1 MVQFLKVRNWQET
14 FEASQS
20 GAHIRHTPMP
30 LISARHGSGP
40 SYPRPIVAGAADSLV
55 RFLASAG
62 LSGQAES
69 VVSDL
74 ARELE
79 LLSFNPGDVLIE
91 EGELDDSLYIILEGR
106 AGVTARGKA
115 LAELGRGEA
124 VGELALLTG
133 EPRSRTVTAIECVRA
148 ARLPRAGFE
157 QWVGR
162 HPEAAK
168 QVIAVMLD
176 RLRRSRLAFALH
188 LNDLFGKLDPM
199 VLKDLESELQLV
211 TLRSGEML
219 YRQGEPGDT
228 LSIVVSGRLRVI
240 VPRESGEEYEAELGC
255 GETVGEM
262 SVLSSEPR
270 AATVIAI
277 RDTNVAV
284 LSRAGY
290 HRLLVKHPLAMTQ
303 IVTGGLM
310 KKLRNTNGGVQP
322 RLTLTTVALVPASR
336 DVPLGL
342 FAVELAASF
351 ARIGKT
357 MLLSSD
363 SVDRSLEKK
372 GAAQV
377 TEQHARHV
385 PMIEWLHKQ
394 ELDHEYVIYQLD
406 QDLSEWSRRCIR
418 QSDQVLIVGEGSGSG
433 KVGELER
440 HLLPAQRKT
449 LALLQTSEEPARSA
463 AWIDDRQVKQ
473 HHHVRLGKAPDMDRL
488 ARFLTGRAVG
498 IALGGGF
505 ARGLAHLGVIRAMH
519 DLGMP
524 IDAIGG
530 SSMGSLVAALWVQ
543 GWDYDRIVAE
553 TRAGCEESF
562 NDLTFPFTA
571 FKKGKKF
578 SNLIQSFHGERQIE
592 DLFLPYFCVSA
603 NLNRAEAAVH
613 RRGSLAKAVLA
624 STRAPAIFPPVV
636 YDGELH
642 VDGGVLNNVPVDVMR
657 SFVNGGTVIGVD
669 ASPPHELNRMADYGN
684 EVDGWRAMNLYFNP
698 FMKKKKVP
706 LPNLLLVLM
715 RTIEFGGL
723 SHKRNT
729 SRIADVYL
737 RPPLLKFKRTDFFA
751 AAEIAQVGYDHAREQ
766 LEAWLNRSR

>member
-1 MVQFLKVRNWQET
+1 MQSLKVRNGQEALET
-14 FEASQS
+14 WHP
-20 GAHIRHTPMP
+20 GTHIRYTPMP
-30 LISARHGSGP
+30 LMSARHGSGP
-40 SYPRPIVAGAADSLV
+40 RARPTTSSAADGLM
-55 RFLASAG
+55 RFLAPAG
-62 LSGQAES
+62 FSGQAEP
-69 VVSDL
+69 VISDL

-79 LLSFNPGDVLIE
+79 VLSFNSGDVLIQ
-91 EGELDDSLYIILEGR
+91 EGALDDGLYIILEGR
-106 AGVTARGKA
+106 VAVAAQGKA
-115 LAELGRGEA
+115 LADLGRGET

-133 EPRSRTVTAIECVRA
+133 DPRSRTVTAIESVRA
-148 ARLPRAGFE
+148 ARLSRAAFE
-157 QWVGR
+157 QWVRR

-168 QVIAVMLD
+168 RVIAVMID

-188 LNDLFGKLDPM
+188 LNDLLGKLDP
-199 VLKDLESELQLV
+199 LALQDLESELQLV

-219 YRQGEPGDT
+219 HRQGDSGDT
-228 LSIVVSGRLRVI
+228 LGIVVSGRLRII
-240 VPRESGEEYEAELGC
+240 VRRESGEQYEAELGR

-262 SVLSSEPR
+262 SVMSSEPR
-270 AATVIAI
+270 TASVVAI
-277 RDTNVAV
+277 RDTHVAV

-290 HRLLVKHPLAMTQ
+290 ERLLVKHPLTITQ
-303 IVTGGLM
+303 IVTGSLINR
-310 KKLRNTNGGVQP
+310 LRNMNGGVQ
-322 RLTLTTVALVPASR
+322 RKSTLTTVALVPASR
-336 DVPLGL
+336 DVPFGS
-342 FAVELAASF
+342 FAAELAASF

-357 MLLSSD
+357 RLLSSD
-363 SVDRSLEKK
+363 SVDRSLGKK

-377 TEQHARHV
+377 TEQHGRHV
-385 PMIEWLHKQ
+385 TMIEWLHKQ
-394 ELDHEYVIYQLD
+394 ELDHEYIIYQLD
-406 QDLSEWSRRCIR
+406 PDLSEWSRRCIR
-418 QSDQVLIVGEGSGSG
+418 QSDQVLIVGEGCCSGEI
-433 KVGELER
+433 GELER
-440 HLLPAQRKT
+440 HLLPSQRKT
-449 LALLQTSEEPARSA
+449 LALLQTSKEPARSA
-463 AWIDDRQVKQ
+463 AWIDNRQVER
-473 HHHVRLGKAPDMDRL
+473 HHHVRLGEVRDMDRL

-498 IALGGGF
+498 VALGGGF

-519 DLGMP
+519 ELGMP

-530 SSMGSLVAALWVQ
+530 SSMGSLVGALWVQ
-543 GWDYDRIVAE
+543 GWDFDRIVAE

-562 NDLTFPFTA
+562 NDLTFPFAA

-592 DLFLPYFCVSA
+592 DLFLPFFCVSA
-603 NLNRAEAAVH
+603 NLNRAEAVVH

-642 VDGGVLNNVPVDVMR
+642 VDGGVLNNVPVDIMK

-669 ASPPHELNRMADYGN
+669 ASPPHELNPMADYGN

-706 LPNLLLVLM
+706 LPNLMLVLM

-729 SRIADVYL
+729 AHIADVYL

-751 AAEIAQVGYDHAREQ
+751 AGEIAQVGYDHAREQ
-766 LEAWLNRSR
+766 LGAWLNRSR

>member
-1 MVQFLKVRNWQET
+1 MV
-14 FEASQS
+14 S
-20 GAHIRHTPMP
+20 GA
-30 LISARHGSGP
+30 
-40 SYPRPIVAGAADSLV
+40 AGLM

-62 LSGQAES
+62 FSGQAEP
-69 VVSDL
+69 VISDL

-79 LLSFNPGDVLIE
+79 VLSFNPGDVLIRE
-91 EGELDDSLYIILEGR
+91 RDLDDSLYIILEGR
-106 AGVTARGKA
+106 VGVMAQGKA
-115 LAELGRGEA
+115 LADLGPGET

-133 EPRSRTVTAIECVRA
+133 EPRSRTVTAIEFVRT
-148 ARLPRAGFE
+148 ARLPRTAFE
-157 QWVGR
+157 QWADR
-162 HPEAAK
+162 HPEASK
-168 QVIAVMLD
+168 RVIAVMID

-188 LNDLFGKLDPM
+188 LNNLFDELDLL
-199 VLKDLESELQLV
+199 VLRDIESELQLV
-211 TLRSGEML
+211 TLGSGEVL
-219 YRQGEPGDT
+219 YRQGETGDT

-240 VPRESGEEYEAELGC
+240 ARRESGEEYEAELGR
-255 GETVGEM
+255 GEIVGEM
-262 SVLSSEPR
+262 SVVSAEPR
-270 AATVIAI
+270 TTTVVAI
-277 RDTNVAV
+277 RDTNVAI

-290 HRLLVKHPLAMTQ
+290 QRLLLKHPLAVTQ
-303 IVTGGLM
+303 IVTGSLIT
-310 KKLRNTNGGVQP
+310 KLRNMNQGVQP

-336 DVPLGL
+336 NVPLGV
-342 FAVELAASF
+342 FAAELAASF

-357 MLLSSD
+357 LLLSSD
-363 SVDRSLEKK
+363 SVDRSLGKK

-377 TEQHARHV
+377 TEQHVQHV
-385 PMIEWLHKQ
+385 TMIEWLHKQ
-394 ELDHEYVIYQLD
+394 EQDHEYVIYQLD
-406 QDLSEWSRRCIR
+406 PDLSEWSRRCIR
-418 QSDQVLIVGEGSGSG
+418 QSDQVLIVGEGSGG
-433 KVGELER
+433 GEVDELEQ
-440 HLLPAQRKT
+440 HLLPAQRRT
-449 LALLQTSEEPARSA
+449 LALLQTGTEPVRSA
-463 AWIDDRQVKQ
+463 AWIGNRQVEH
-473 HHHVRLGKAPDMDRL
+473 HHHVRLGEAPDMDRL

-498 IALGGGF
+498 VALGGGF
-505 ARGLAHLGVIRAMH
+505 ARGLAHLGVLRAMH
-519 DLGMP
+519 DLGIP

-562 NDLTFPFTA
+562 NDLTFPFAA

-578 SNLIQSFHGERQIE
+578 SDLIQSFHGERQIE

-642 VDGGVLNNVPVDVMR
+642 VDGGVLNNVPVDIMK

-669 ASPPHELNRMADYGN
+669 ASPPHELNLMADYGN

-698 FMKKKKVP
+698 FMKKKRVP

-751 AAEIAQVGYDHAREQ
+751 AEEIAQVGYDHAREQ

>member
-1 MVQFLKVRNWQET
+1 MEFGLYSRSMV
-14 FEASQS
+14 S
-20 GAHIRHTPMP
+20 GA
-30 LISARHGSGP
+30 
-40 SYPRPIVAGAADSLV
+40 AGLM

-62 LSGQAES
+62 FSGQAEP
-69 VVSDL
+69 VISDL

-79 LLSFNPGDVLIE
+79 VLSFNPGDVLIRE
-91 EGELDDSLYIILEGR
+91 RDLDDSLYIILEGR
-106 AGVTARGKA
+106 VGVMAQGKA
-115 LAELGRGEA
+115 LADLGPGET

-133 EPRSRTVTAIECVRA
+133 EPRSRTVTAIEFVRT
-148 ARLPRAGFE
+148 ARLPRTAFE
-157 QWVGR
+157 QWADR
-162 HPEAAK
+162 HPEASK
-168 QVIAVMLD
+168 RVIAVMID

-188 LNDLFGKLDPM
+188 LNNLFDELDLL
-199 VLKDLESELQLV
+199 VLRDIESELQLV
-211 TLRSGEML
+211 TLGSGEVL
-219 YRQGEPGDT
+219 YRQGETGDT

-240 VPRESGEEYEAELGC
+240 ARRESGEEYEAELGR
-255 GETVGEM
+255 GEIVGEM
-262 SVLSSEPR
+262 SVVSAEPR
-270 AATVIAI
+270 TTTVVAI
-277 RDTNVAV
+277 RDTNVAI

-290 HRLLVKHPLAMTQ
+290 QRLLLKHPLAVTQ
-303 IVTGGLM
+303 IVTGSLIT
-310 KKLRNTNGGVQP
+310 KLRNMNQGVQP

-336 DVPLGL
+336 NVPLGV
-342 FAVELAASF
+342 FAAELAASF

-357 MLLSSD
+357 LLLSSD
-363 SVDRSLEKK
+363 SVDRSLGKK

-377 TEQHARHV
+377 TEQHVQHV
-385 PMIEWLHKQ
+385 TMIEWLHKQ
-394 ELDHEYVIYQLD
+394 EQDHEYVIYQLD
-406 QDLSEWSRRCIR
+406 PDLSEWSRRCIR
-418 QSDQVLIVGEGSGSG
+418 QSDQVLIVGEGSGG
-433 KVGELER
+433 GEVDELEQ
-440 HLLPAQRKT
+440 HLLPAQRRT
-449 LALLQTSEEPARSA
+449 LALLQTGTEPVRSA
-463 AWIDDRQVKQ
+463 AWIGNRQVEH
-473 HHHVRLGKAPDMDRL
+473 HHHVRLGEAPDMDRL

-498 IALGGGF
+498 VALGGGF
-505 ARGLAHLGVIRAMH
+505 ARGLAHLGVLRAMH
-519 DLGMP
+519 DLGIP

-562 NDLTFPFTA
+562 NDLTFPFAA

-578 SNLIQSFHGERQIE
+578 SDLIQSFHGERQIE

-642 VDGGVLNNVPVDVMR
+642 VDGGVLNNVPVDIMK

-669 ASPPHELNRMADYGN
+669 ASPPHELNLMADYGN

-698 FMKKKKVP
+698 FMKKKRVP

-751 AAEIAQVGYDHAREQ
+751 AEEIAQVGYDHAREQ

>member
-1 MVQFLKVRNWQET
+1 MEFGLYSRSMV
-14 FEASQS
+14 S
-20 GAHIRHTPMP
+20 GA
-30 LISARHGSGP
+30 
-40 SYPRPIVAGAADSLV
+40 AGLM

-62 LSGQAES
+62 FSGQAEP
-69 VVSDL
+69 VISDL

-79 LLSFNPGDVLIE
+79 VLSFNPGDVLIRE
-91 EGELDDSLYIILEGR
+91 RDLDDSLYIILEGR
-106 AGVTARGKA
+106 VGVMAQGKA
-115 LAELGRGEA
+115 LADLGPGET

-133 EPRSRTVTAIECVRA
+133 EPRSRTVTAIEFVRT
-148 ARLPRAGFE
+148 ARLPRTAFE
-157 QWVGR
+157 QWADR
-162 HPEAAK
+162 HPEASK
-168 QVIAVMLD
+168 RVIAVMID

-188 LNDLFGKLDPM
+188 LNNLFDELDLL
-199 VLKDLESELQLV
+199 VLRDIESELQLV
-211 TLRSGEML
+211 TLGSGEVL
-219 YRQGEPGDT
+219 YRQGETGDT

-240 VPRESGEEYEAELGC
+240 ARRESGEEYEAELGR
-255 GETVGEM
+255 GEIVGEM
-262 SVLSSEPR
+262 SVVSAEPR
-270 AATVIAI
+270 TATVVAI

-290 HRLLVKHPLAMTQ
+290 QRLLLKHPLAVTQ
-303 IVTGGLM
+303 IVTGSLIT
-310 KKLRNTNGGVQP
+310 KLRNMNQGVQP

-336 DVPLGL
+336 NVPLGV
-342 FAVELAASF
+342 FAAELAASF

-357 MLLSSD
+357 LLLSSD
-363 SVDRSLEKK
+363 SVDRSLGKK

-377 TEQHARHV
+377 TEQHVQHV
-385 PMIEWLHKQ
+385 TMIEWLHKQ
-394 ELDHEYVIYQLD
+394 EQDHEYVIYQLD
-406 QDLSEWSRRCIR
+406 PDLSEWSRRCIR
-418 QSDQVLIVGEGSGSG
+418 QSDQVLIVGEGSGG
-433 KVGELER
+433 GEVDELEQ
-440 HLLPAQRKT
+440 HLLPAQRRT
-449 LALLQTSEEPARSA
+449 LALLQTGTEPVRSA
-463 AWIDDRQVKQ
+463 AWIGNRQVEH
-473 HHHVRLGKAPDMDRL
+473 HHHVRLGEAPDMDRL

-498 IALGGGF
+498 VALGGGF
-505 ARGLAHLGVIRAMH
+505 ARGLAHLGVLRAMH
-519 DLGMP
+519 DLGIP

-562 NDLTFPFTA
+562 NDLTFPFAA

-578 SNLIQSFHGERQIE
+578 SDLIQSFHGERQIE

-642 VDGGVLNNVPVDVMR
+642 VDGGVLNNVPVDIMK

-669 ASPPHELNRMADYGN
+669 ASPPHELNLMADYGN

-698 FMKKKKVP
+698 FMKKKRVP

-751 AAEIAQVGYDHAREQ
+751 AEEIAQVGYDHAREQ